1 MQIPQNRVFE
11 KTSKVL
17 RIGRSIEEDN
27 QRPPSLILYEW
38 NLIFFLSIQKGVGY
52 RRNPVIS
59 RVTFSPLRKKSV
71 IICNSDYMETQ
82 RNSLSA

>member
-38 NLIFFLSIQKGVGY
+38 NLIFVPSIAKGGGISPDSGDLSCHI
-52 RRNPVIS
+52 
-59 RVTFSPLRKKSV
+59 
-71 IICNSDYMETQ
+71 
-82 RNSLSA
+82 LSFT